1 MLRKLTTKDFIERA
15 RAAHGDKY
23 DYSKSQYTKARTKT
37 TVTCPYHGDFLVA
50 PEHHWRGTGCTAC
63 SGKRQLTTAEFIKRS
78 AKAHGDRYDYT
89 NSVYVSD
96 GVKVNIV
103 CREHGQFS
111 QLPRSHYGGAGCPK
125 CARCA
130 RVPFS
135 DFVKRSRVVHKDRYI
150 YPPQRLLRTHQKVII
165 ICRDHGEFSQVAKDH
180 MSGHGCRACAGLAP
194 LDTEEFVARSKGV
207 HGGKYSYERS
217 VYIRSQGKVTITCP
231 DHGDFEQIAYSH
243 LAGHGCGKCLWDRD
257 QPTCVYLLKM
267 GRLVKVGVSIDPEA
281 RLAALNKTNPSPATL
296 LNTWLLPDFPAAQKI
311 EFAAHAALAYR
322 HAGLAGFDGA
332 TEWFHVSPSYAA
344 NIIDRLIDGDPCQ
357 LSFKL
362 LAA

>member
-1 MLRKLTTKDFIERA
+1 MERKLTTQDFIERA

-23 DYSKSQYTKARTKT
+23 DYSKSQYTKRQTKT

-50 PEHHWRGTGCTAC
+50 PGHHWNGTGCTVC

-111 QLPRSHYGGAGCPK
+111 QPPRSHYGGAGCPK
-125 CARCA
+125 CAGCA
-130 RVPFS
+130 RVTFS
-135 DFVKRSRVVHKDRYI
+135 DFVKRSRAVHKDRYI
-150 YPPQRLLRTHQKVII
+150 YPPQRLLSTHQKVTI
-165 ICRDHGEFSQVAKDH
+165 ICRDHGEFSQTAKGH
-180 MSGHGCRACAGLAP
+180 MIGRGCSRCTW
-194 LDTEEFVARSKGV
+194 D
-207 HGGKYSYERS
+207 
-217 VYIRSQGKVTITCP
+217 RSQ
-231 DHGDFEQIAYSH
+231 
-243 LAGHGCGKCLWDRD
+243 
-257 QPTCVYLLKM
+257 PTSVYLLKM
-267 GRLVKVGVSIDPEA
+267 GRLVKVGISIDPEV
-281 RLAALNKTNPSPATL
+281 RLATLNKTNPSPATL
-296 LNTWLLPDFPAAQKI
+296 LDTWLLPDFPAAQKI
-311 EFAAHAALAYR
+311 EFATHAALANR

-344 NIIDRLIDGDPCQ
+344 NIIDRLIAGDPCQ
-357 LSFKL
+357 LSFKF